1 MASSSS
7 LEERIGQL
15 RLRAEEARNIADSM
29 LAPDARRW
37 LYGVAAN
44 YEDLATYL
52 ESILRPAEK
61 REDAS
66 SA

>member
-7 LEERIGQL
+7 LEDRIGQL
-15 RLRAEEARNIADSM
+15 RLRAQEARNIADSM
-29 LAPDARRW
+29 LAPDSRRW

-44 YEDLATYL
+44 YEGLATYL
-52 ESILRPAEK
+52 ESILRPDEK